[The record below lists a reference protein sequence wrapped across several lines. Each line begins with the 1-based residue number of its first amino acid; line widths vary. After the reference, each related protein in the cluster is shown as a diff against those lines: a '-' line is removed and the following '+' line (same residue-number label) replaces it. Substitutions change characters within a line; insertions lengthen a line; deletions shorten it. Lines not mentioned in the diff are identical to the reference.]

1 MDITIHQGHIERVRQ
16 ALQQQGIQYSLERVR
31 ALCPEL
37 TPDQVFLA
45 LDCLARRG
53 LVELA

>member
-16 ALQQQGIQYSLERVR
+16 ALQQQGIHYSLERVR